1 MQDED
6 KKIVEEIRKDNLL
19 DEKEFNRDEFPMLR
33 NLSTAFM
40 YKFVARPQKEMLP
53 EYVYVDNYYDNYKKK
68 RNTELHVAISQWNI
82 FWEAGQLRYDFF
94 QEDLPKSLKWLK
106 KFRNRNIYLL
116 PYKPNNR
123 YYTYEPLF
131 HLLPLKTRKYFNLPL
146 VKEGIWPFTCD
157 FNFYTNALLPS
168 NFDNKLSQAFA
179 YHIWPLLISGS
190 KIYAFSKN
198 DPIKILAHN
207 LDYWIPYAYKYIENQ
222 LANFGRVQFD
232 DKKQVKQL
240 ERLRRE
246 TPDDI
251 EVNRPF
257 RGGIVWYGEDEAW
270 NATKNIVEIADK
282 NGKLRS
288 IIDAIKS
295 NRIEDDFSDQWS
307 FAKEDFER
315 KIYKKRSKF
324 KVNFVELNNKIPV
337 HSPSSETHENLLWE
351 DFLSILDTKEK
362 RIVVLLKSGVTNLG
376 EIGKILGYAN
386 HSPISK
392 SLAKIRLKAQK
403 YFE

>member
-1 MQDED
+1 MKDED
-6 KKIVEEIRKDNLL
+6 KKFVEEIRKDNLL
-19 DEKEFNRDEFPMLR
+19 DEKEFNRDEFPILR

-40 YKFVARPQKEMLP
+40 YQFVARPQEEMLP

-68 RNTELHVAISQWNI
+68 RNTELHLAISQWNI

-94 QEDLPKSLKWLK
+94 KEDLPKSLKWLK
-106 KFRNRNIYLL
+106 RFRNRNIYLL

-157 FNFYTNALLPS
+157 FNFYTNNLLPS

-222 LANFGRVQFD
+222 LSNFGRVPFD

-257 RGGIVWYGEDEAW
+257 RGGIVWYGEEEAW
-270 NATKNIVEIADK
+270 NATNI
-282 NGKLRS
+282 L
-288 IIDAIKS
+288 
-295 NRIEDDFSDQWS
+295 
-307 FAKEDFER
+307 
-315 KIYKKRSKF
+315 
-324 KVNFVELNNKIPV
+324 
-337 HSPSSETHENLLWE
+337 
-351 DFLSILDTKEK
+351 
-362 RIVVLLKSGVTNLG
+362 
-376 EIGKILGYAN
+376 
-386 HSPISK
+386 
-392 SLAKIRLKAQK
+392 
-403 YFE
+403 